1 MTVDLTRLVRR
12 HRHVAPMLSAL
23 LGGTQAAVRITTAD
37 GTAILERD
45 IGSLRG
51 TPDRFPIVVEGET
64 LGWVEGDRVA
74 RAIAA
79 VVSYAAAREADKRSL
94 AGEALDRYRELSL
107 VYDLAERLNA
117 EVTPEGIAGVAAHEA
132 GRLLRDGTGMVVA
145 SPGGGILAAVAASG
159 IAELVTDVA
168 ADPRAVDDERRFASL
183 AVAPMTANGRPIGV
197 LAAGTP
203 GRHEL
208 TSADLKL
215 LTAIALLVGPAIER
229 ARQTVSTDEA
239 GAGAPAEAAVAGE
252 R

>member
-1 MTVDLTRLVRR
+1 VTVDLNRLVRR

-23 LGGTQAAVRITTAD
+23 LGGTQAAVRITDAD
-37 GTAILERD
+37 GATILERD
-45 IGSLRG
+45 PARLGG
-51 TPDRFPIVVEGET
+51 ATERFPIVVDGAT

-74 RAIAA
+74 RAVAA
-79 VVSYAAAREADKRSL
+79 VMSYAAAREADKRSL

-117 EVTPEGIAGVAAHEA
+117 ETTADGIADIAAHEA
-132 GRLLRDGTGMVVA
+132 GRLLREGVGRLVTDPA
-145 SPGGGILAAVAASG
+145 GGILGAAAASG
-159 IAELVTDVA
+159 VAELVSDVA
-168 ADPRAVDDERRFASL
+168 ADPRATEEERRFASL
-183 AVAPMTANGRPIGV
+183 AVAPVTSNGRPIGV

-203 GRHEL
+203 RRHDL

-229 ARQTVSTDEA
+229 ARAAQPD
-239 GAGAPAEAAVAGE
+239 GRPPRPAETALAGE